1 MKSMGIRS
9 IFVAAFVLLLAGRPS
24 ETNAG
29 TLTNLHSFIGSDGYC
44 PVGALVQGS
53 DGNFYGTTAG
63 GGANSLGNVFS
74 ISPSGTLTNLYSFS
88 GPPNDGSHPHSSLV
102 PGNDGNFY
110 GTAYSG
116 GASNAGIVF
125 RISPS
130 GSFTNL
136 WSFTGGNDGA
146 YPQAGLVQGNDGN
159 FYGTTYSG
167 GDSNAGTLFR
177 ISPSAS
183 FTNLWSFT
191 GGSDGAKPWAGLLQ
205 GSDGNFYGT
214 TYSGGDS
221 NAGTVFRISPSASF
235 TNLWSF
241 TGGSDGAN
249 PEAGLAQGTD
259 GDFYGTTARGA
270 TSNAGS
276 VFRISP
282 SGTLTTLYSF
292 SGGSDGTAPWAG
304 LLQGSDGNFYGT
316 TAGGTGT
323 VFRISPSGSFTNL
336 YSFQGTDGSN
346 PSAGLVQGIDGAFYG
361 TTRFGGAAS
370 DGTVF
375 RLIVPLS
382 PPPNQISGIWLD
394 GTNIVITI
402 PSIAGEIYQLQSRE
416 SLVDGD
422 WSNVADACVSNSIG
436 GSLTLTDFGAASQ
449 AQRFYRFGITP

>member
-116 GASNAGIVF
+116 GASNAGNVL
-125 RISPS
+125 RIRPS
-130 GSFTNL
+130 GSLTK
-136 WSFTGGNDGA
+136 
-146 YPQAGLVQGNDGN
+146 
-159 FYGTTYSG
+159 
-167 GDSNAGTLFR
+167 
-177 ISPSAS
+177 
-183 FTNLWSFT
+183 LWSFT
-191 GGSDGAKPWAGLLQ
+191 GGSDGAKPWAGLLH

>member
-88 GPPNDGSHPHSSLV
+88 GPPNDGSHPQSWLV
-102 PGNDGNFY
+102 HGNDGNFY
-110 GTAYSG
+110 GTS
-116 GASNAGIVF
+116 
-125 RISPS
+125 
-130 GSFTNL
+130 
-136 WSFTGGNDGA
+136 
-146 YPQAGLVQGNDGN
+146 
-159 FYGTTYSG
+159 YSG
-167 GDSNAGTLFR
+167 GDSNAGTVFR

>member
-110 GTAYSG
+110 GT
-116 GASNAGIVF
+116 
-125 RISPS
+125 
-130 GSFTNL
+130 
-136 WSFTGGNDGA
+136 
-146 YPQAGLVQGNDGN
+146 
-159 FYGTTYSG
+159 TYSG

-191 GGSDGAKPWAGLLQ
+191 GGSDGA
-205 GSDGNFYGT
+205 
-214 TYSGGDS
+214 
-221 NAGTVFRISPSASF
+221 
-235 TNLWSF
+235 
-241 TGGSDGAN
+241 N
-249 PEAGLAQGTD
+249 PVAGLAQGTD
-259 GDFYGTTARGA
+259 GYFYGTTARGA